1 MNVKAAF
8 AILGVGLLL
17 GTALTAQAQ
26 ETEEY
31 MKAQLDLAQAGEK
44 LFQRLLTTPDEWG
57 FRAYDAGRA
66 LTERSQMFNTVTLV
80 INESTGRL
88 SPAGKLLLAKSLRMW
103 IQLTEGDL
111 ETLGK
116 VAGKNPS
123 EDVRQVIGTGQRVG
137 SRLLGKLRDAL
148 KVMES

>member
-1 MNVKAAF
+1 MKIIF
-8 AILGVGLLL
+8 AMLGVGFLL
-17 GTALTAQAQ
+17 GTAMTTQAQ
-26 ETEEY
+26 ETEAY
-31 MKAQLDLAQAGEK
+31 MKEQVELAQAGEK
-44 LFQRLLTTPDEWG
+44 LFQSLLTKPDEWG
-57 FRAYDAGRA
+57 FRAYGAGRA
-66 LTERSQMFNTVTLV
+66 LTERSQTFNTVTLV

-88 SPAGKLLLAKSLRMW
+88 SPAGKLFLAKSLRMW

-116 VAGKNPS
+116 IAGKNPS
-123 EDVRQVIGTGQRVG
+123 EDARQVIATGQRVG